1 MINLDVLTR
10 PFLQTEVKQRK
21 SDTGKTFDY
30 VEAHSVIARLNEAFQ
45 GGWNFRILQ
54 HQIVEGEVI
63 ILGELSGDG
72 VVKQQFGSA
81 VLDTTEPGALTVG
94 DSFKAAASDAL
105 KKCATGFGVALELY
119 GSDNTTY
126 SPATNGDAA
135 RVADEPVFDEDPATD
150 KQRAFLEKIVQREE
164 LSDDDRARL
173 RTALAGTLTK
183 SEASDLISGF
193 ARKRAA

>member
-63 ILGELSGDG
+63 ILGELSADE

-94 DSFKAAASDAL
+94 DTFKAAASDAL
-105 KKCATGFGVALELY
+105 KKCATGFGIALELY
-119 GSDNTTY
+119 ASGTTY
-126 SPATNGDAA
+126 SPATNGDAV
-135 RVADEPVFDEDPATD
+135 RVADEPLFNEDPATD
-150 KQRAFLEKIVQREE
+150 KQRAFLEKIVQRED
-164 LSDDDRARL
+164 LSNDDRGRL
-173 RTALAGTLTK
+173 RTALTGTLTK
-183 SEASDLISGF
+183 AEASELISGF